1 MVHAIDL
8 TKNKFMKLFKI
19 LSHPYT
25 LIICFS
31 LILISGEQWGGFYA
45 FYLLL
50 ALPYGGVHSLLALAG
65 FFSMLASLHW
75 VKDHLVLQQ
84 VLNVVGVFF
93 LVSSLYYFFDNDK
106 LHYNWGTFQEPV
118 PLSTLIITI
127 CVGICFLIGT
137 FVSPSH
143 SKAVMV

>member
-1 MVHAIDL
+1 
-8 TKNKFMKLFKI
+8 MKLFKI

-65 FFSMLASLHW
+65 FFSLLVSLHW
-75 VKDHLVLQQ
+75 VKNHLVLQQ
-84 VLNVVGVFF
+84 VLNVVGLFF
-93 LVSSLYYFFDNDK
+93 LISSLYYFFDNDK
-106 LHYNWGTFQEPV
+106 SHYNLGTFQEPV
-118 PLSTLIITI
+118 SLASIIITI
-127 CVGICFLIGT
+127 CVSICFLIGT
-137 FVSPSH
+137 FVTPARN
-143 SKAVMV
+143 KVIML

>member
-1 MVHAIDL
+1 MVPAIDL

-65 FFSMLASLHW
+65 FFALLVSLHW
-75 VKDHLVLQQ
+75 VKNQVVLQQ
-84 VLNVVGVFF
+84 LLNVVGLFF

-106 LHYNWGTFQEPV
+106 LHYNSGTFHEPI
-118 PLSTLIITI
+118 PLATLIITI
-127 CVGICFLIGT
+127 CVAICFLIGT
-137 FVSPSH
+137 FVTPSH
-143 SKAVMV
+143 NKAIMV